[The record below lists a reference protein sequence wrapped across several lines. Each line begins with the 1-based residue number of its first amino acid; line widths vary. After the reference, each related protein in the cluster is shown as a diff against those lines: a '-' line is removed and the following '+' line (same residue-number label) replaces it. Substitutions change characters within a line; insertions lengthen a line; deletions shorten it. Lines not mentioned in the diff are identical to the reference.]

1 MEKQAIENI
10 LVEYHDIFARHR
22 MDIGMNTEF
31 KVKLTPKDDKAVN
44 SQSLPMA
51 IHLKEDLIVE
61 LALMHKYGIITVLP
75 FSKYASPIFAQRKP
89 NGKLRLLVDLRKIN
103 SLIADDYS
111 NNNHPVSTLSDAAQH
126 LAGKSLFCKLDCS
139 QAYQCLQMADQRS
152 VEMLAFNFA
161 SRTFAYK
168 RLAQGLSR
176 SVSAFSSFMRE
187 YLDLVVKADQ
197 CAQYVDD
204 IGIAANNAT
213 DLTRNI
219 RAVFKCIRQ
228 AGLKLAIEKCHFGV
242 RQVEF
247 LGRSISPEGISPQ
260 ARKIQKFL
268 AKLRFP
274 KSKKSLQRY
283 LGFVNYYRNYIPRMA
298 EKLNPFYKLLKTEVP
313 INITSDLKETFESV
327 NTALSNAC
335 ELALKQPIPGKQL
348 VLMTDASFR
357 SAGYALMIEDNPDQK
372 IQSKRKTYAPVAF
385 GSKIFSPAQLKMSI
399 YSKEFLAMY
408 MAFLEFAHILW
419 EATKPTIV
427 LTDNKSVTRFFQT
440 KAIPPA
446 LWNACDYVLQFNFK
460 IAHIVGSVNTAAD
473 FLSRLELKVTEKIC
487 LKIREDIQTTP
498 IEVTTSSSDVAD
510 EEHIFFTHADDAKES
525 EEQTLERKEQ
535 SRQNAKQWAAN
546 EKLPALKMSVKEF
559 TEIDGNTTSYSMSS
573 IKATARIRVEQDVDL
588 VLKNLKLKILGL
600 PFDEVLIMTDSRYKH
615 YKTNED
621 RIILKDGLLYRK
633 YFGETGSVK
642 YYQILIPKQLV
653 KEVLR
658 SLHGEFG
665 KHPGIS
671 KTIIACKEKYYFPKM
686 AQLIR
691 EWVISCEQCIRE
703 SRIDPSLTRPPLQNP
718 NEHITAPE
726 GAIQIDLVP
735 ELPPSGGYEN
745 IVTAMD
751 VFSRYLFAYPTA
763 NQDAKTIANVLIN
776 IMTKHAYLTTTLI
789 SDKGTAFT
797 SHVIKEVAGVLGVT
811 LKHATT
817 KHAQTIGLL
826 ERSHASIK
834 KALKIE
840 TGERRSLR
848 HKYINIAVLNYK
860 TSYHTGI
867 SCEPSRVF
875 HGRIPYNIL
884 DLKLGI
890 RPQQQPI
897 PTSQIAQ
904 DVLEQT
910 QMIYQDVRKNTMQA
924 YIKYKAYYDKKANA
938 SKLKEADYVYI
949 LQPKADHQGSKIPFT
964 EFRWMGPY
972 IVEKALPNNNYLVR
986 KIGTDKT
993 QVLHR
998 MRMRQFTPHQL
1009 PTDIRVN
1016 PHEYKPDPE
1025 VSINHDDLYARA
1037 WEYHYEQPIFDA
1049 QNDNSV
1055 SANQPEAPIQTDL
1068 SRGKMRNTRGTT
1080 HECPPEIS
1088 PLIDETSDV
1097 EDTCTYAEPDV
1108 GTSSDQQGN
1117 SPRNPR
1123 SSKYNLRHNPRP
1135 NCNDDYRY

>member
-1 MEKQAIENI
+1 
-10 LVEYHDIFARHR
+10 
-22 MDIGMNTEF
+22 
-31 KVKLTPKDDKAVN
+31 
-44 SQSLPMA
+44 
-51 IHLKEDLIVE
+51 
-61 LALMHKYGIITVLP
+61 
-75 FSKYASPIFAQRKP
+75 
-89 NGKLRLLVDLRKIN
+89 
-103 SLIADDYS
+103 
-111 NNNHPVSTLSDAAQH
+111 
-126 LAGKSLFCKLDCS
+126 
-139 QAYQCLQMADQRS
+139 
-152 VEMLAFNFA
+152 
-161 SRTFAYK
+161 
-168 RLAQGLSR
+168 
-176 SVSAFSSFMRE
+176 MRE
-187 YLDLVVKADQ
+187 YLDPVVKADQ

-204 IGIAANNAT
+204 IGIAANNAA

-228 AGLKLAIEKCHFGV
+228 AGLKLTIEKCHFGV

-247 LGRSISPEGISPQ
+247 LGRTISPEGISPQ
-260 ARKIQKFL
+260 ARKIQNFL

-274 KSKKSLQRY
+274 KSKKALQGY
-283 LGFVNYYRNYIPRMA
+283 LGFVNYYGNYIPRMA

-313 INITSDLKETFESV
+313 INITSELKEPFDSV
-327 NTALSNAC
+327 NTALSHAC

-357 SAGYALMIEDNPDQK
+357 SAGYALMIEDNPEQK

-399 YSKEFLAMY
+399 YSKEFLAIY

-460 IAHIVGSVNTAAD
+460 IAHIAGSVNTAAD
-473 FLSRLELKVTEKIC
+473 FLSRLELKVTEKIR
-487 LKIREDIQTTP
+487 LKIPEDIQTTP

-510 EEHIFFTHADDAKES
+510 EEQIFFTSADDAKES

-546 EKLPALKMSVKEF
+546 EELHALKTSVKEF
-559 TEIDGNTTSYSMSS
+559 TKIDGNTTSYSMHG
-573 IKATARIRVEQDVDL
+573 IKTTARIQVEQDVDL
-588 VLKNLKLKILGL
+588 VLKNLKLKILGQ
-600 PFDEVLIMTDSRYKH
+600 PFDEVLIMTDSRYKN
-615 YKTNED
+615 YKANED
-621 RIILKDGLLYRK
+621 RIILKDGLFYRK

-642 YYQILIPKQLV
+642 YYQILIPKHLV

-665 KHPGIS
+665 RHPGIF
-671 KTIIACKEKYYFPKM
+671 KTIIACREKYYFPKM

-691 EWVISCEQCIRE
+691 EWVMSCDQCIKE
-703 SRIDPSLTRPPLQNP
+703 SRINPSLTRPPLQNP

-726 GAIQIDLVP
+726 DAIQIDLVP

-751 VFSRYLFAYPTA
+751 VFSRYLSAYPTA
-763 NQDAKTIANVLIN
+763 NQDAKTIAKILIN
-776 IMTKHAYLTTTLI
+776 IMTKHAYLPTTLI
-789 SDKGTAFT
+789 TDKGTAFT
-797 SHVIKEVAGVLGVT
+797 STVIKEVAGVLGVT

-817 KHAQTIGLL
+817 KHAQTIGLF

-840 TGERRSLR
+840 TGERRSLW
-848 HKYINIAVLNYK
+848 HKYVNIAVFNYN
-860 TSYHTGI
+860 TSYHTSIG
-867 SCEPSRVF
+867 CEPSRVF

-904 DVLEQT
+904 DILEQT
-910 QMIYQDVRKNTMQA
+910 EMIHQDVRKNTMQA

-964 EFRWMGPY
+964 EFRWVGPY
-972 IVEKALPNNNYLVR
+972 IVEKVLPNNNYLVR
-986 KIGTDKT
+986 KIGTNKT
-993 QVLHR
+993 QLLHR
-998 MRMRQFTPHQL
+998 MRMRQFTPRQ
-1009 PTDIRVN
+1009 PPADITVK
-1016 PHEYKPDPE
+1016 PHEYKSDPE
-1025 VSINHDDLYARA
+1025 VSLYHDDLYARA
-1037 WEYHYEQPIFDA
+1037 WEYDFEPPIFDA
-1049 QNDNSV
+1049 ENDNEPPP
-1055 SANQPEAPIQTDL
+1055 NQREIPVHSDFSTQE
-1068 SRGKMRNTRGTT
+1068 MRNTRGNT
-1080 HECPPEIS
+1080 HECSPEIF
-1088 PLIDETSDV
+1088 PPIHDTSDV
-1097 EDTCTYAEPDV
+1097 ANTDTHMEPDM
-1108 GTSSDQQGN
+1108 GTSSGHQEN
-1117 SPRNPR
+1117 SPSNPR
-1123 SSKYNLRHNPRP
+1123 SSRYNLRHNPKP